1 MGVSGCGK
9 STVAGILAGQ
19 LDWDLA
25 EGDDLHPAANVAKM
39 AAGVPLTD
47 EDRWPRLD
55 VIAEWIADHTDAG
68 RPGVVT
74 CSALKRAYRDKLA
87 GPNVVFVH
95 LAGTKDIVE
104 QRLAARLNHFMP
116 GSLLESQI
124 ATLEPPQADENAV
137 TILAGRAPADN
148 AAEIIRLLDLTP
160 AGRTG
165 AETPSPLTDPTTAER
180 VPSGRS
186 GRHVPHRMVRRPH
199 RGFGVMSQSDARRRD
214 DDDRRGQ

>member
-1 MGVSGCGK
+1 MTEDAHARTQPPVLVIMGVSGCGK

-25 EGDDLHPAANVAKM
+25 EGDDLHPEANVAKM

-47 EDRWPRLD
+47 EDRWPWLD
-55 VIAEWIADHTDAG
+55 VITEWIADHTAAG

-104 QRLAARLNHFMP
+104 QRLTARLNHFMP

-124 ATLEPPQADENAV
+124 AILEPPRADENAV
-137 TILAGRAPADN
+137 TILAGRRPADN

-160 AGRTG
+160 ASRTAALTPG
-165 AETPSPLTDPTTAER
+165 APAANAVGLT
-180 VPSGRS
+180 V
-186 GRHVPHRMVRRPH
+186 
-199 RGFGVMSQSDARRRD
+199 
-214 DDDRRGQ
+214 GQDEK

>member
-1 MGVSGCGK
+1 MTEDVRARTQPPMLVIMGVSGCGK
-9 STVAGILAGQ
+9 STVAGILARH
-19 LDWDLA
+19 LEWDLA
-25 EGDDLHPAANVAKM
+25 EGDDLHPAANVTKM

-47 EDRWPRLD
+47 EDRWPWLD
-55 VIAEWIADHTDAG
+55 VIAEWIADHTAAC

-95 LAGTKDIVE
+95 LAGTTDIVK

-124 ATLEPPQADENAV
+124 AILEPPQADEIAV
-137 TILAGRAPADN
+137 TIVAGGAPADN

-160 AGRTG
+160 AGRAG
-165 AETPSPLTDPTTAER
+165 AEIPPPLTDPMTAER
-180 VPSGRS
+180 DP
-186 GRHVPHRMVRRPH
+186 
-199 RGFGVMSQSDARRRD
+199 SDAGAFRGRD
-214 DDDRRGQ
+214 VFYQAGG

>member
-1 MGVSGCGK
+1 MTEDAHARTQPPVLVVMGVSGCGK

-25 EGDDLHPAANVAKM
+25 EGDDLHPEANVAKM

-47 EDRWPRLD
+47 EDRWPWLD
-55 VIAEWIADHTDAG
+55 VITEWIADHTAAG
-68 RPGVVT
+68 WPGAVT

-95 LAGTKDIVE
+95 LAGAKDIVE

-116 GSLLESQI
+116 GALLDISDRHPG
-124 ATLEPPQADENAV
+124 AT
-137 TILAGRAPADN
+137 AGRRERRDHPA
-148 AAEIIRLLDLTP
+148 ADLTRRP
-160 AGRTG
+160 GPG
-165 AETPSPLTDPTTAER
+165 PKTPSPLTDPTTAER

-186 GRHVPHRMVRRPH
+186 GQHVPHPDGPRPH
-199 RGFGVMSQSDARRRD
+199 QGPS
-214 DDDRRGQ
+214 

>member
-1 MGVSGCGK
+1 MTDARARTQPPVLVIMGVSGCGK
-9 STVAGILAGQ
+9 SAVAGILAGQ
-19 LDWDLA
+19 LEWA
-25 EGDDLHPAANVAKM
+25 EGDDLHPAANVANM

-47 EDRWPRLD
+47 EDRWPWLD
-55 VIAEWIADHTDAG
+55 VISEWIADHTAAG

-104 QRLAARLNHFMP
+104 QRLAGRLNHFMP

-124 ATLEPPQADENAV
+124 DTLEPPQADENAV
-137 TILAGRAPADN
+137 MILAGRAPADE

-160 AGRTG
+160 AGRTR
-165 AETPSPLTDPTTAER
+165 AETPSPLTDP
-180 VPSGRS
+180 
-186 GRHVPHRMVRRPH
+186 RRPSA
-199 RGFGVMSQSDARRRD
+199 FRRLPG
-214 DDDRRGQ
+214 RRTSVSWGSR